1 MKKIILTESQIKT
14 LTDKLINESSHFST
28 DDEFKIECKVNLNY
42 YNATTT
48 YKQGEI
54 NHIIT
59 SNIQLTHNI
68 DMNVRSYGIKDI
80 SIYNL
85 KGPSE
90 IELEIYY
97 YGENDENLEDVITVP
112 LNWENVEMQK
122 DEDLGYIGISNNIQI
137 DIENDENGD
146 LVVTG
151 IIVNY
156 NSI

>member
-14 LTDKLINESSHFST
+14 LTDKLINESSYLST
-28 DDEFKIECKVNLNY
+28 NDEFNIECEVNLNY
-42 YNATTT
+42 YNAT

-54 NHIIT
+54 NDIIT

-68 DMNVRSYGIKDI
+68 DMDVRSYGITDI
-80 SIYNL
+80 FVTNL

-97 YGENDENLEDVITVP
+97 YGENDEDLEDVITVP

-146 LVVTG
+146 LFVAN
-151 IIVNY
+151 IIITH

>member
-1 MKKIILTESQIKT
+1 MKKIILTESQIKI

-28 DDEFKIECKVNLNY
+28 DDEFKIECEVNLNY
-42 YNATTT
+42 YNTT

-54 NHIIT
+54 SDIIT
-59 SNIQLTHNI
+59 SDIRLTHNI
-68 DMNVRSYGIKDI
+68 DMDVRSYGIKDI

-90 IELEIYY
+90 IELEVSYF
-97 YGENDENLEDVITVP
+97 GENDEELEDVITLP

-122 DEDLGYIGISNNIQI
+122 DEDLDYIGIRNDIQI

-151 IIVNY
+151 IIVTY

>member
-1 MKKIILTESQIKT
+1 M
-14 LTDKLINESSHFST
+14 D
-28 DDEFKIECKVNLNY
+28 
-42 YNATTT
+42 
-48 YKQGEI
+48 
-54 NHIIT
+54 
-59 SNIQLTHNI
+59 
-68 DMNVRSYGIKDI
+68 VRSYGIKDI

-122 DEDLGYIGISNNIQI
+122 DEDLDYIGISNNIQI

>member
-14 LTDKLINESSHFST
+14 LTDKLINESSYLST
-28 DDEFKIECKVNLNY
+28 DDEFKIECEVNLNY
-42 YNATTT
+42 YNAT

-68 DMNVRSYGIKDI
+68 DMDVRSYGIRDI